1 MNRKI
6 MPITVKPTQ
15 ADLAIAREVVRY
27 TNERTEKAAD
37 VITWGADEHLLEA
50 LAVGWWLWCRGRP
63 AGQRQVSNHLLVTT
77 LAASALP
84 HLLKLVFSQK
94 RPDRVTVKGH
104 LHGVPFSGKPLDA
117 FPSGHAIHIGALG
130 SAASR
135 LPPVQRYAIWAAG
148 AALVTT
154 RVVLLAHW
162 ASDVAAGLVIGV
174 GLERGLRRLTGFGR
188 ESSRCEPDDG
198 HAP

>member
-1 MNRKI
+1 M
-6 MPITVKPTQ
+6 
-15 ADLAIAREVVRY
+15 
-27 TNERTEKAAD
+27 
-37 VITWGADEHLLEA
+37 
-50 LAVGWWLWCRGRP
+50 
-63 AGQRQVSNHLLVTT
+63 
-77 LAASALP
+77 
-84 HLLKLVFSQK
+84 VFNQK
-94 RPDRVTVKGH
+94 RPDRLTVEGH

-117 FPSGHAIHIGALG
+117 FPSGHAIHIGALV

-135 LPPVQRYAIWAAG
+135 LPPAQRHAIWAAG

-188 ESSRCEPDDG
+188 EPSRDPVMG
-198 HAP
+198 SAP

>member
-1 MNRKI
+1 
-6 MPITVKPTQ
+6 
-15 ADLAIAREVVRY
+15 
-27 TNERTEKAAD
+27 
-37 VITWGADEHLLEA
+37 
-50 LAVGWWLWCRGRP
+50 
-63 AGQRQVSNHLLVTT
+63 
-77 LAASALP
+77 
-84 HLLKLVFSQK
+84 LVFSQK